1 MDPNKVIEVV
11 NRENIRVVFRLKD
24 SFRSVQL
31 NPGEKTKMTFE
42 ELEKLRY
49 LDGGLYMIKH
59 NLLIKDKEAI
69 EELLGNVE
77 PEYFYT
83 KAEVKKLLSE
93 GTVEELQDA
102 LDFAPKGVISL
113 IQDTAIEMK
122 IDSLEKRNAITKAT
136 KLDISSAIEI
146 NEETKEEAEEVE
158 AASKTRRVAP
168 AKPAT
173 TSTGRRA
180 AAPVVSEA
188 TEIKE

>member
-11 NRENIRVVFRLKD
+11 NRENIRVVFKLKD
-24 SFRSVQL
+24 SFRSVEL
-31 NPGEKTKMTFE
+31 SPGEKTKMTFE

-83 KAEVKKLLSE
+83 KAEVRKLLSE
-93 GTVEELQDA
+93 GTIEELQDA
-102 LDFAPKGVISL
+102 LDFAPKGVVSL

-122 IDSLEKRNAITKAT
+122 IDSLEKRNAIKKAT
-136 KLDISSAIEI
+136 NLDISAAIDI
-146 NEETKEEAEEVE
+146 NEETKEDEEVE
-158 AASKTRRVAP
+158 AAASKTRRVAP

>member
-11 NRENIRVVFRLKD
+11 NRENIRVVFGLKD
-24 SFRSVQL
+24 SFRSVEL

-136 KLDISSAIEI
+136 NLDISAAIDI
-146 NEETKEEAEEVE
+146 NEETKEEEEAE
-158 AASKTRRVAP
+158 AASKTRRVVP